1 MFLKKR
7 PFCPIKFCLI
17 LICLIVFSQ
26 NEIYRSD
33 LQSEK
38 LLGSLLL
45 ASNRITTNNSHNL
58 PQINN
63 TPTITLNQK
72 QLWALGKRE

>member
-17 LICLIVFSQ
+17 LICLNVFSQ
-26 NEIYRSD
+26 TKIYKTD
-33 LQSEK
+33 FQSEK

-45 ASNRITTNNSHNL
+45 ASNRIIIKNSHNL

-72 QLWALGKRE
+72 LLWD